1 MRLPWPLDRLRPK
14 NLFGKYVLSFV
25 GLVIFVLASSGA
37 IETYFLYRETVTSLV
52 HTQAEKADAAA
63 ASTAQSISDLE
74 RNISWATRASSNTID
89 LRRNDY
95 QQLLR
100 TNPAVAE
107 VFLLDESGHE
117 TLRVSRARVTAGSN
131 ADYSRDPEFLNAR
144 GGQSWFS
151 PAFFD
156 NRIPYMLIAIPHAGR
171 NAGVMVAQIGLRF
184 LSDIADGVQAG
195 REGTTLI
202 ISNDGRLIARSN
214 PPGADTHSPASGP
227 QIGEDLSGLPQ
238 AKALRDPTS
247 GSLDIGRDFQGNAV
261 LFASAKIP
269 TLQAAVFVEQPRSV
283 AFHPLYELLL
293 RLLTLSVLALLLS
306 VIAGL
311 VLARRMSVP
320 IQALKAGAQRL
331 GAGDFGHNI
340 EVRTGDEIEVLAHE
354 FNHMARQLE
363 DSYSAL
369 EQKVEERTR
378 DLAQTVSELRALE
391 EIGRAV
397 ASSLDLPR
405 VLATIVTRAV
415 ELAGAD
421 GGAIYSYDEARHL
434 FQLAEAHGLDSAF
447 TDRVRQT
454 PIGDVATPMGE
465 AARRREPIVV
475 ADLTEPSDFPLREPS
490 LAAGF
495 RSLLVVPLVGVEGVL
510 GALVVLRRATGG
522 FWHNTVGLMQ
532 IFADQSVLAMHNA
545 RLFKEVEEKGRQLA
559 IASEHKSQFF
569 ANMSHEL
576 RTPLNAVLG
585 YTELLADG
593 LYGDIPERA
602 KQVLERVQINGTHL
616 LALIND
622 VLDLSKIEAG
632 ELSLAV
638 EDYSLRNVVDTVL
651 AQAGSLAQ
659 AKGLTLASEV
669 AADLPKGLGDERRL
683 AQVVLNIVSNAIKF
697 TEQGSVTISASA
709 ANGMFEIAINDTG
722 PGIAPEDQTRIFE
735 AFQQVD
741 NSNTRKKGGTG
752 LGLSISRRL
761 VEMHG
766 GTIEVESAVGI
777 GSTFY
782 VRLPIRVGE
791 QREAA

>member
-1 MRLPWPLDRLRPK
+1 MRLPWLVDRLRPK

-25 GLVIFVLASSGA
+25 GLVIFVLALSGA

-52 HTQAEKADAAA
+52 HAQAEKADAAA
-63 ASTAQSISDLE
+63 ASIERSIADLE
-74 RNISWATRASSNTID
+74 RNISWATRASSTTID
-89 LRRNDY
+89 LRRSDY
-95 QQLLR
+95 QQVLR
-100 TNPAVAE
+100 TSQAVAE
-107 VFLLDESGHE
+107 VSLLDGSGHE
-117 TLRVSRARVTAGSN
+117 QLRVSRDNVAVGSN
-131 ADYSRDPEFLNAR
+131 ADYSKSPAFLNAT
-144 GGQSWFS
+144 GGRSWLG
-151 PAFFD
+151 PAFFES
-156 NRIPYMLIAIPHAGR
+156 NIPFMPIAIPHTGR
-171 NAGVMVAQIGLRF
+171 NAGMMVAKVDLRF
-184 LSDIADGVQAG
+184 LSDVADSVQAG
-195 REGTTLI
+195 ADATTLI
-202 ISNDGRLIARSN
+202 VSNDGRLIARSK
-214 PPGADTHSPASGP
+214 TSGP
-227 QIGEDLSGLPQ
+227 QIGQDLSSLPQ
-238 AKALRDPTS
+238 VKGLRDPQP
-247 GSLDIGRDFQGNAV
+247 GSLNVGRDFNGDAV

-269 TLQAAVFVEQPRSV
+269 ILQAAVFVEQPRRI
-283 AFHPLYELLL
+283 ALYPVYDLLL
-293 RLLTLSVLALLLS
+293 RLLSLFVLGLVLS
-306 VIAGL
+306 VIAGM
-311 VLARRMSVP
+311 VLARRMTVP
-320 IQALKAGAQRL
+320 IQALKTGAARL
-331 GAGDFGHNI
+331 GAGDFAQKI
-340 EVRTGDEIEVLAHE
+340 EVKTGDEIEVLADE
-354 FNHMARQLE
+354 FNHMARQIQE
-363 DSYSAL
+363 SYSAL

-378 DLAQTVSELRALE
+378 DLAQTVGELRALE

-397 ASSLDLPR
+397 ASSLDLQH
-405 VLATIVTRAV
+405 VLATIVARAV

-421 GGAIYSYDEARHL
+421 GGAIYAFDETQHL
-434 FQLAEAHGLDSAF
+434 FQLAEAHGLEPAF
-447 TDRVRQT
+447 REQVRQT

-475 ADLTEPSDFPLREPS
+475 ADLAEPSDFPLRAPT

-495 RSLLVVPLVGVEGVL
+495 HSLLVVPLVGVEGVL
-510 GALVVLRRATGG
+510 GMLMVLRRATGG
-522 FWHNTVGLMQ
+522 FSQNTVGLMQ

-545 RLFKEVEEKGRQLA
+545 RLFKDAEEKGRQLA

-632 ELSLAV
+632 ELSLTV

-659 AKGLTLASEV
+659 AKGLALV
-669 AADLPKGLGDERRL
+669 ADVADDLPKGLGDERRL
-683 AQVVLNIVSNAIKF
+683 TQVVLNIVSNAIKF

-709 ANGMFEIAINDTG
+709 ANGMFEVAIKDTG
-722 PGIAPEDQTRIFE
+722 PGIAPDDQARIFE

-752 LGLSISRRL
+752 LGLSISKRL

-766 GTIEVESAVGI
+766 GTVGVESEVGA
-777 GSTFY
+777 GSIFF

>member
-1 MRLPWPLDRLRPK
+1 MRLPWLLDRLRPK

-25 GLVIFVLASSGA
+25 GLVIFVLALSGA

-52 HTQAEKADAAA
+52 HAQAEKADAAA
-63 ASTAQSISDLE
+63 ASIEQSIADLE
-74 RNISWATRASSNTID
+74 RNISWATRASSTTID
-89 LRRNDY
+89 LRRSDY
-95 QQLLR
+95 QQVLR
-100 TNPAVAE
+100 TSQAVAE
-107 VFLLDESGHE
+107 VSLLDGSGHE
-117 TLRVSRARVTAGSN
+117 QLRVSRDNVAVGSN
-131 ADYSRDPEFLNAR
+131 ADYSKSPAFLNAT
-144 GGQSWFS
+144 GGRSWVG
-151 PAFFD
+151 PAFFE
-156 NRIPYMLIAIPHAGR
+156 NNIPFMPIAIPHTGR
-171 NAGVMVAQIGLRF
+171 NAGMMVAKVDLRF
-184 LSDIADGVQAG
+184 LSDVADSVQAG
-195 REGTTLI
+195 PDATALI
-202 ISNDGRLIARSN
+202 VSNDGRLIDRSK
-214 PPGADTHSPASGP
+214 TSGP
-227 QIGEDLSGLPQ
+227 QIGHDLSGLPQ
-238 AKALRDPTS
+238 VERLRDPQP
-247 GSLDIGRDFQGNAV
+247 GSLNVGRDFNGDAV

-269 TLQAAVFVEQPRSV
+269 TLQAAVFVEQPRRIALYPV
-283 AFHPLYELLL
+283 YELLL
-293 RLLTLSVLALLLS
+293 RLLSLFVLGLVLS
-306 VIAGL
+306 VIAGM
-311 VLARRMSVP
+311 VLARRMTVP
-320 IQALKAGAQRL
+320 IQALKTGAARL
-331 GAGDFGHNI
+331 GAGDFAQKI
-340 EVRTGDEIEVLAHE
+340 EVKTGDEIEVLADE
-354 FNHMARQLE
+354 FNHMARQIQE
-363 DSYSAL
+363 SYSAL

-378 DLAQTVSELRALE
+378 DLAQTVGELRALE

-397 ASSLDLPR
+397 ASSLDLTH

-415 ELAGAD
+415 ELAAAD
-421 GGAIYSYDEARHL
+421 GGAIYAFDATQHL
-434 FQLAEAHGLDSAF
+434 FQLAEAHGLEPPF
-447 TDRVRQT
+447 REQVRQT

-475 ADLTEPSDFPLREPS
+475 ADLAEPSDFPLRAPT

-495 RSLLVVPLVGVEGVL
+495 HSLLVVPLVGVEGVL
-510 GALVVLRRATGG
+510 GMLMVLRRATGG
-522 FWHNTVGLMQ
+522 FSHNTVGLMQ

-545 RLFKEVEEKGRQLA
+545 RLFKDAEEKGRQLA

-632 ELSLAV
+632 ELSLTV

-659 AKGLTLASEV
+659 GKGLALV
-669 AADLPKGLGDERRL
+669 ADVADDLPKGLADERRL
-683 AQVVLNIVSNAIKF
+683 TQVVLNIVSNAIKF

-709 ANGMFEIAINDTG
+709 ANGMFEVAIKDTG
-722 PGIAPEDQTRIFE
+722 PGIAPEDQARIFE

-752 LGLSISRRL
+752 LGLSISKRL

-766 GTIEVESAVGI
+766 GTVGVESEVGA
-777 GSTFY
+777 GSIFF
-782 VRLPIRVGE
+782 VKLPIRVGA

>member
-1 MRLPWPLDRLRPK
+1 MRLPWLLDRLRPK

-25 GLVIFVLASSGA
+25 GLVVFVLASSGA

-52 HTQAEKADAAA
+52 HTQAEKAAAAA
-63 ASTAQSISDLE
+63 ASIAQSISDLE
-74 RNISWATRASSNTID
+74 RNISWATRASSSTID
-89 LRRNDY
+89 LRRSDY

-107 VFLLDESGHE
+107 VSLLDGFGHQA
-117 TLRVSRARVTAGSN
+117 LRVSRDRVIAGSN
-131 ADYSRDPEFLNAR
+131 ADDSKQPAFLNAT
-144 GGQSWFS
+144 GGQSWFG

-156 NRIPYMLIAIPHAGR
+156 NRIPYMLIAIPHTGR
-171 NAGVMVAQIGLRF
+171 NAGVMVTQIDLRF
-184 LSDIADGVQAG
+184 LSDIVNSVQAG

-202 ISNDGRLIARSN
+202 VSNQGRLIARSDAAS
-214 PPGADTHSPASGP
+214 GDAHSPASGP

-238 AKALRDPTS
+238 VKALREANS
-247 GSLDIGRDFQGNAV
+247 GSLELGHDFQGNSV
-261 LFASAKIP
+261 LFASTKIP

-293 RLLTLSVLALLLS
+293 RLLTLSVLALVLS
-306 VIAGL
+306 VIAGM

-331 GAGDFGHNI
+331 AAGDFGHNI
-340 EVRTGDEIEVLAHE
+340 EVKTGDEIEVLAHE

-405 VLATIVTRAV
+405 VLATIVMRAV

-421 GGAIYSYDEARHL
+421 GGAIYAFDQARHL
-434 FQLAEAHGLDSAF
+434 FELAEAQGLDTAF
-447 TDRVRQT
+447 TDEVRQT

-465 AARRREPIVV
+465 AARRGEPIVMS
-475 ADLTEPSDFPLREPS
+475 DLTEQSDFPLRAPM

-495 RSLLVVPLVGVEGVL
+495 HSLLVVPLVGVEGVL
-510 GALVVLRRATGG
+510 GALVVLRRAAGG
-522 FWHNTVGLMQ
+522 FSTNTVGLMQ

-545 RLFKEVEEKGRQLA
+545 RLFKEVEQKGRQLA

-593 LYGDIPERA
+593 LYGAIPERA

-659 AKGLTLASEV
+659 AKGLTLAANV
-669 AADLPKGLGDERRL
+669 ADELPKGSGDERRL
-683 AQVVLNIVSNAIKF
+683 TQVVLNIVSNAIKF
-697 TEQGSVTISASA
+697 TEHGSVTISASA
-709 ANGMFEIAINDTG
+709 ANGMFEVGIRDTG
-722 PGIAPEDQTRIFE
+722 AGIASEDQARIFE

-752 LGLSISRRL
+752 LGLSISKRL

-766 GTIEVESAVGI
+766 GTIEVESELGA

-791 QREAA
+791 RREAA

>member
-1 MRLPWPLDRLRPK
+1 MRLPWLLDRLRPK

-63 ASTAQSISDLE
+63 ASIEQSISDLE

-89 LRRNDY
+89 LRRSDY

-107 VFLLDESGHE
+107 VFLLDGSGHE
-117 TLRVSRARVTAGSN
+117 ALRVSRDRVSAGSN
-131 ADYSRDPEFLNAR
+131 ADYSKHPAFLNAT
-144 GGQSWFS
+144 GGRSWFG
-151 PAFFD
+151 PAFFE
-156 NRIPYMLIAIPHAGR
+156 NRIPYMLIVVPHAGR
-171 NAGVMVAQIGLRF
+171 NAGVMVAEIDLRF
-184 LSDIADGVQAG
+184 LSDSANTIQAG
-195 REGTTLI
+195 RDGSTLI
-202 ISNDGRLIARSN
+202 VANDGHLIARSSN
-214 PPGADTHSPASGP
+214 ATAETHSPAAGP
-227 QIGEDLSGLPQ
+227 QIAEDLSNLPQ
-238 AKALRDPTS
+238 VKALRASQPR
-247 GSLDIGRDFQGNAV
+247 SLDVGRDFQGNSV
-261 LFASAKIP
+261 LFAAAKIP
-269 TLQAAVFVEQPRSV
+269 TLQAAVFIEQPRSV
-283 AFHPLYELLL
+283 AFHPVYELLL
-293 RLLTLSVLALLLS
+293 RLLTLSVLALVLS
-306 VIAGL
+306 VIAGM

-320 IQALKAGAQRL
+320 IQALKTGAARL
-331 GAGDFGHNI
+331 GAGDFAQKI
-340 EVRTGDEIEVLAHE
+340 EVKTGDEIEVLADE
-354 FNHMARQLE
+354 FNHMARQIQ

-397 ASSLDLPR
+397 ASSLDLQR

-421 GGAIYSYDEARHL
+421 GGAIYSFDETRHL
-434 FQLAEAHGLDSAF
+434 FHLAEAHGLDPAL
-447 TDRVRQT
+447 TDKVRQT
-454 PIGDVATPMGE
+454 PIGDAATPMGE
-465 AARRREPIVV
+465 AARTRAPIVV
-475 ADLTEPSDFPLREPS
+475 SDLAEPSNFSLREPT

-495 RSLLVVPLVGVEGVL
+495 RSMLVVPLVGVEGVL
-510 GALVVLRRATGG
+510 GALVVLRRAAGG
-522 FWHNTVGLMQ
+522 FAENTVGLMQ

-545 RLFKEVEEKGRQLA
+545 RLFREVEDKGRQLA

-632 ELSLAV
+632 ELSLGL
-638 EDYSLRNVVDTVL
+638 EDYSLRNVVETVV

-659 AKGLTLASEV
+659 AKGLALVSDV
-669 AADLPKGLGDERRL
+669 ADDLPKGLGDERRL
-683 AQVVLNIVSNAIKF
+683 TQVVLNIASNAIKF
-697 TEQGSVTISASA
+697 TENGSVTISASA
-709 ANGMFEIAINDTG
+709 ANRMFEVAIKDTG

-766 GTIEVESAVGI
+766 GRIEVESELGL